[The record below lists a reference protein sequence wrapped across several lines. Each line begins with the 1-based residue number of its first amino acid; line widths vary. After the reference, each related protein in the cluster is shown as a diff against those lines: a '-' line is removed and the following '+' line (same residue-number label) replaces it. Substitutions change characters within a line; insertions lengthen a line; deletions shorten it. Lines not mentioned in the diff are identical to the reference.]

1 MADFKDFIDA
11 LEGDEF
17 SEKPVTIEQFV
28 TDKNYLGLP
37 PLSSYQYQMIRAMTQ
52 IYKRE
57 TLHKLY
63 GPEEGEKIF
72 KQNCSEVIL
81 QLGKG
86 SGKDYTSTIACAYVV
101 HLLLCLTEPAKY
113 YGKPPGDAIDII
125 NIAINA
131 VQANRVFF
139 KGFNQR
145 IQRSP
150 WFQGKYIAKANMVEF
165 DKSVTVHSGHSE
177 SEAWE
182 GYNVLVIILDEIS
195 GFELESTTGHAQAK
209 TASAIYKMYRASVN
223 SRFPDFGKVIL
234 LSFPRFKMDY
244 IQQKYNEAIAE
255 KETIVRHHRFK
266 VDPDLPDGIEGN
278 EFEIEWEEDHIV
290 SYKMPKMFA
299 LKRPTWDINPTR
311 KIEDFT
317 PDFYTDPTDALSRFA
332 CMPPDA
338 TDAFFKNRAVIE
350 KAFANPKQGVD
361 SYGRFDDDFRP
372 DPDKHYYVHVDLAQ
386 KHDHCAVA
394 MSHVDGWVTMKIGD
408 KYKEAAPR
416 IVVDAVRYWTPTA
429 SKSVDFTEVKD
440 YILSL
445 RQRGFNLKM
454 VTFDRW
460 NSHDMMQQLKAS
472 GINSELLSVAK
483 KHYEDMSLTLT
494 EERLHGPKIQL
505 LIDELLQLRIVKD
518 KVDHPRKGSKDLSD
532 AVCGAV
538 YNAIALTP
546 PDMDKEVEIY
556 SYSGVFSSEIDQLR
570 RESDERLKK
579 NKVISH
585 PDKRTMPDN
594 LKDFMGMHEDDDE
607 DEFPIDSMRVL

>member
-1 MADFKDFIDA
+1 MSEFNAFLDA
-11 LEGDEF
+11 LSGDDFE
-17 SEKPVTIEQFV
+17 EKPVTLEQFV
-28 TDKNYLGLP
+28 TDKKYLGLP
-37 PLSSYQYQMIRAMTQ
+37 PLSEHQYTMLKASTQ
-52 IYKRE
+52 IYKLDTLINIYGE
-57 TLHKLY
+57 T
-63 GPEEGEKIF
+63 EGRKIF
-72 KQNCSEVIL
+72 KQTCNEIIL

-101 HLLLCLTEPAKY
+101 YLLLCLKDPAVY

-131 VQANRVFF
+131 QQANRVFF

-145 IQRSP
+145 IEKSP
-150 WFQGKYIAKANMVEF
+150 WFQGRYVAKANMVEF
-165 DKSVTVHSGHSE
+165 DKEITVHSGHSE

-182 GYNVLVIILDEIS
+182 GYNVLVVILDEIS

-209 TASAIYKMYRASVN
+209 TASSIYKMYKASIT
-223 SRFPDFGKVIL
+223 SRFPDFGKLVL
-234 LSFPRFKMDY
+234 LSFPRFKNDY
-244 IQQKYNEAIAE
+244 IQQRYNEVIAE
-255 KETIVRHHRFK
+255 KEVVLRHNKFK
-266 VDPDLPDGIEGN
+266 VDPDLPDFTEGN
-278 EFEIEWEEDHIV
+278 EFEVEWEEDHIV
-290 SYKMPKMFA
+290 SYKMPRIFA

-317 PDFYTDPTDALSRFA
+317 EAFYTDVTDALSRFA

-350 KAFANPKQGVD
+350 KAFDGIKQGVD
-361 SYGRFDDDFRP
+361 SYGRFDDDFLP
-372 DPDKHYYVHVDLAQ
+372 DPDKFYYVHVDLAQ

-394 MSHVDGWVTMKIGD
+394 MSHVAGWVTMKIGD
-408 KYKEAAPR
+408 KYKEAAPK
-416 IVVDAVRYWTPTA
+416 ITVDAVRYWTPTA

-445 RQRGFNLKM
+445 RSRGFNLKL

-460 NSHDMMQQLKAS
+460 NSHDMMQQLKAN

-494 EERLHGPKIQL
+494 EERLHGPRIQL

-546 PDMDKEVEIY
+546 PDINKEVEIY
-556 SYSGVFSSEIDQLR
+556 SYDGVFADELNELR
-570 RESDERLKK
+570 KESDARLIK
-579 NKVISH
+579 NRTIRM
-585 PDKRTMPDN
+585 PDKPAMPSN
-594 LKDFMGMHEDDDE
+594 LREFMGIEDDE

>member
-1 MADFKDFIDA
+1 MFDFSDFTDA
-11 LEGDEF
+11 LEGDDF
-17 SEKPVTIEQFV
+17 SEKPASIEEFV
-28 TDKNYLGLP
+28 TSKNYLGLP
-37 PLSSYQYQMIRAMTQ
+37 PLSEYQYQMIKASTQ

-57 TLHKLY
+57 TLHSVY
-63 GPEEGEKIF
+63 GQVDGEKIW
-72 KQNCSEVIL
+72 KQTCSEVIL

-101 HLLLCLTEPAKY
+101 HLLLCLNDPAQY

-145 IQRSP
+145 ISRSP
-150 WFQGKYIAKANMVEF
+150 WFQGKYVAKANMVEF

-195 GFELESTTGHAQAK
+195 GFELESTSGHSQAK
-209 TASAIYKMYRASVN
+209 TASSIYKMYRASVN

-244 IQQKYNEAIAE
+244 IQQKYNEAVAE
-255 KETIVRHHRFK
+255 KEVVLRTHKFK
-266 VDPDLPDGIEGN
+266 VDPELPDGTEGN

-290 SYKMPKMFA
+290 SYKVPRMFA

-311 KIEDFT
+311 VIEDFT
-317 PDFYTDPTDALSRFA
+317 IDFYTDPTDALSRFA

-350 KAFANPKQGVD
+350 KAFSDPDINVD
-361 SYGRFDDDFRP
+361 SYGRFRDNFLP
-372 DPDKHYYVHVDLAQ
+372 DPDKAYYVHVDLAQ

-416 IVVDAVRYWTPTA
+416 VVVDAVRFWTPTA

-445 RQRGFNLKM
+445 RQRGFNLKI

-494 EERLHGPKIQL
+494 EERLHGPRIQL
-505 LIDELLQLRIVKD
+505 LVDELLQLRIVKD

-546 PDMDKEVEIY
+546 ADADQEVEIY
-556 SYSGVFSSEIDQLR
+556 TYSGVFSGELDQLR
-570 RESDERLKK
+570 KESEERLIR
-579 NKVISH
+579 NKTI
-585 PDKRTMPDN
+585 KMPHREEMPSSLRDY
-594 LKDFMGMHEDDDE
+594 LGLEDDE
-607 DEFPIDSMRVL
+607 DEFPIDSMQIL